1 MIYCLARRIEAKSTG
16 GVKETLVAAQR
27 LPNTGLEGRLRH
39 KMWHCLFQSTGSRG
53 TELIV
58 GAGPCVCSGD
68 SENGGTCRF
77 LKSQILFMLHP
88 DLHVWQH
95 AFFPEQKGP
104 SRRTCNV
111 NVHVLVH
118 MLSSLEV
125 GRDALHAFPNA
136 NPTI

>member
-1 MIYCLARRIEAKSTG
+1 M
-16 GVKETLVAAQR
+16 ETLVTAQR

-39 KMWHCLFQSTGSRG
+39 KMWHCLFQSTGSRR

-77 LKSQILFMLHP
+77 LKSQIPFMLHP
-88 DLHVWQH
+88 DLHVWRH
-95 AFFPEQKGP
+95 AFFPERKGT

-118 MLSSLEV
+118 MLFSLEV
-125 GRDALHAFPNA
+125 GGDALHAFPNA